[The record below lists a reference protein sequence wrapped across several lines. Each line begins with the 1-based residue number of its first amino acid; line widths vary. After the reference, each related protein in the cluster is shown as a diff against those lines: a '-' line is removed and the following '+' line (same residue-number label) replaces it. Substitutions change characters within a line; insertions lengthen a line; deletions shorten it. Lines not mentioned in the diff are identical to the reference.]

1 MASTSP
7 DNISYPTNASSKKTI
22 EAHIQDTAT
31 SVQAAIT
38 DVRGDVD
45 TLLAGKANSSH
56 SHSGADI
63 TSGTLSYDRLPSGTV
78 IQVVQTVYASHATIS
93 SGVDTAFINFS
104 GLDTTVVPR
113 RANSKFLI
121 RYQINIGAY
130 SSSIRAVLKING
142 AYYNTIYT
150 DGYRASTNSIFGG
163 GGLPYSATIN
173 AFTGEYLFT
182 NSASNNVSIGFEI
195 MKQDPNYN
203 AYINRSYGYT
213 DPQRGY
219 PTSTVT
225 ILEVA
230 G

>member
-1 MASTSP
+1 MATTSP
-7 DNISYPTNASSKKTI
+7 DNISYPVNTDAQKSIEDRLYDTAASVQTALNSKAASSH
-22 EAHIQDTAT
+22 AHST
-31 SVQAAIT
+31 S
-38 DVRGDVD
+38 
-45 TLLAGKANSSH
+45 
-56 SHSGADI
+56 DI
-63 TSGTLSYDRLPSGTV
+63 TSGTLSYDRFPAGAV
-78 IQVVQTVYASHATIS
+78 VQVVQTVYASHATIS
-93 SGVDTAFINFS
+93 SGADTAFINFS
-104 GLDTTVVPR
+104 GLDTTVVPK

-142 AYYNTIYT
+142 GYYNTIYT

-182 NSASNNVSIGFEI
+182 NSASNNVAIGFEI
-195 MKQDPNYN
+195 VKQDPNYN
-203 AYINRSYGYT
+203 AYVNRSYGYT